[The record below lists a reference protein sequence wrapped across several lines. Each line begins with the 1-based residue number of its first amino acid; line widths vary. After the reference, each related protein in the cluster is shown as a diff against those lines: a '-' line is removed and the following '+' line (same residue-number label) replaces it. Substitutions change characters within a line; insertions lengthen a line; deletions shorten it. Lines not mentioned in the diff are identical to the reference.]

1 MAMGWALVSP
11 GKHAD
16 SLVAPAI
23 SMAKDTQLVAVC
35 SRDQARA
42 DAFAATHG
50 AQAAYTSLE
59 ALVADPGWT
68 WSLSPHPTSSMRRT
82 P

>member
-23 SMAKDTQLVAVC
+23 SMAEDTQLVAVC
-35 SRDQARA
+35 SRAKRGPMRLRPH
-42 DAFAATHG
+42 TG
-50 AQAAYTSLE
+50 RKPPTRRWRPLSRT
-59 ALVADPGWT
+59 PGWT
-68 WSLSPHPTSSMRRT
+68 WSLSLHPTSSMRRT
-82 P
+82 L